1 MVPCLT
7 TIKRGAK
14 YAGTRYLHS
23 QCDIDYEDRIAPWPS
38 FAGDKCLF
46 FYLLC
51 LSSIHEKAN
60 CIAIFW
66 TGRPHALGSCHF

>member
-14 YAGTRYLHS
+14 YAGTRYLYS

-46 FYLLC
+46 FICYVYLPFTRKRIVSLYFG
-51 LSSIHEKAN
+51 LDV
-60 CIAIFW
+60 
-66 TGRPHALGSCHF
+66 RSCHF